1 MLGQDGFMEDKVKKG
16 QEIELDVETL
26 AFGGRGIAKANGFVV
41 FVENAIPGQRVKARV
56 YRKRKGFAEARA
68 LEVLQN
74 SADEIESRC
83 PHFGECGG
91 CRLQNLDYEAQLKYK
106 YQQVVESLERL
117 GGFVK
122 PPVLEILA
130 SPEQFYYR
138 NKMEYSFGRKRWV
151 TKTEVNEE
159 KVFKPKD
166 FALGLHIRGRFDKIL
181 DLDTCFLQS
190 PESVEI
196 LNFIRE
202 FALQTEIP
210 AYSTKD
216 HTGFWRH
223 LVVREGKNTGERL
236 INLVTA
242 ENPKHD
248 KVVEK
253 LAAKLTE
260 EFAGITTIVQNIN
273 RKKAQVA
280 FGDEERILFGPGSIQ
295 EKIGNC
301 TFQITANSFFQTN
314 TKGAE
319 ILYDKVVEFADF
331 KSDEIVYDLY
341 CGAGAI
347 SVYIADKVKEVVGFE
362 LIRSAVTDAKFN
374 CQLNEAG
381 NCSFVAGDLKA
392 SLRVCVENSKK
403 WGTPS
408 TVIIDPP
415 RAGMHE
421 NVVHAVLK
429 LQPGK
434 IVYVSCNPTTF
445 ARDARALCQSEYELV
460 KMQPMDMFPMTPHIE
475 LVSLFKRVED

>member
-1 MLGQDGFMEDKVKKG
+1 MEDNIKKG
-16 QEIELDVETL
+16 QEIELDIETL

-68 LEVLQN
+68 LEILQR
-74 SADEIESRC
+74 SPEEVEARC

-91 CRLQNLDYEAQLKYK
+91 CRSQNLDYKAQLKYK
-106 YQQVVESLERL
+106 HQQVVESLERL
-117 GGFVK
+117 GGFEK
-122 PPVLEILA
+122 PPVLETLA

-151 TKTEVNEE
+151 TKSEVDAE
-159 KVFKPKD
+159 VVSKPKD

-196 LNFIRE
+196 LNFVRE
-202 FALQTEIP
+202 FVLQTEIP

-223 LVVREGKNTGERL
+223 LVIREGKNTGERL

-248 KVVEK
+248 NVVEK
-253 LAAKLTE
+253 LAAKLIE
-260 EFAGITTIVQNIN
+260 KFEDTTTVIQNIN
-273 RKKAQVA
+273 RKKAQIA
-280 FGDEERILFGPGSIQ
+280 FGDEERILFGPGCIQ
-295 EKIGNC
+295 EKIGDR
-301 TFQITANSFFQTN
+301 TFQISANSFFQTN

-319 ILYDKVVEFADF
+319 ILYEKVVEFADF
-331 KSDEIVYDLY
+331 RSDETVFDLY
-341 CGAGAI
+341 CGAATI
-347 SVYIADKVKEVVGFE
+347 SLYIANKVKEVVGFE
-362 LIRSAVTDAKFN
+362 LIRSAVKDAKFN
-374 CQLNEAG
+374 CQLNGVE
-381 NCSFVAGDLKA
+381 NCSFVAGDLKD
-392 SLRVCVENSKK
+392 SLKLSSDNSDKL
-403 WGTPS
+403 GQPS

-429 LQPGK
+429 LQPEK
-434 IVYVSCNPTTF
+434 IVYVSCNPATF
-445 ARDARALCQSEYELV
+445 ARDAKALCLAEYELMKV
-460 KMQPMDMFPMTPHIE
+460 QPVDMFPMTPHIE
-475 LVSLFKRVED
+475 LVSLLKRVEN